1 MKSKILIA
9 RNYGQADVLEIT
21 ETELPPLGAGMA
33 RIQVKAAGINPIDAR
48 RMTGEFKHAEMPQA
62 FGTEYAGVI
71 IDIDGQ
77 QTQWKVGDEV
87 LGSGGGFT
95 HASVIDV
102 PVSFLVAKPKNL
114 DWATAGTLAGVAQ
127 TAMTIL
133 DEMGPVQS
141 LLIHGA
147 SGGVGSI
154 TIQLAKEKGI
164 DVVATASAKN
174 QDYLKQLGATPIV
187 YGEGL
192 IERLKE
198 VHPAPFDA
206 SIDLVGNDDAT
217 QASLATVKANGF
229 MGSTAGKKL
238 TSSKIQAVWVK
249 KKPSNLKYVVDRV
262 ADGRFS
268 WVVSREYP
276 FSEAAKAY
284 DDILNGHTRGKSV
297 LVFDEKPQ

>member
-1 MKSKILIA
+1 MQSKILIA
-9 RNYGQADVLEIT
+9 RDYGQANVLEFINNP
-21 ETELPPLGAGMA
+21 LPPLERGMA

-48 RMTGEFKHAEMPQA
+48 RMTGEFKHAQLPQA

-71 IDIDGQ
+71 VDIDPANGL
-77 QTQWKVGDEV
+77 WSIGDEV

-95 HASVIDV
+95 HATVIDV
-102 PVSFLVAKPKNL
+102 PITFLVQKPKNI

-133 DEMGPVQS
+133 DEMGPVKS
-141 LLIHGA
+141 LLVHGA

-154 TIQLAKEKGI
+154 TVQLAKEKGI
-164 DVVATASAKN
+164 DVVATASEKN
-174 QDYLKQLGATPIV
+174 QDYLRELGATPVV

-192 IERLKE
+192 IERLKQ
-198 VHPAPFDA
+198 VHPEAFDA
-206 SIDLVGNDDAT
+206 SIDLVGNEDAT
-217 QASLATVKANGF
+217 QASLATVKTGGF

-238 TSSKIQAVWVK
+238 SSAKIQAVWVK
-249 KKPSNLKYVVDRV
+249 KKPANLKYVVDRV

-276 FSEAAKAY
+276 FDQAPQAY

-297 LVFDEKPQ
+297 LMF

>member
-1 MKSKILIA
+1 MKSTILIA
-9 RNYGQADVLEIT
+9 RDYGQADVLEFVDSQ
-21 ETELPPLGAGMA
+21 LPPLAAGMA

-48 RMTGEFKHAEMPQA
+48 RMTGEFKHAQMPQA

-71 IDIDGQ
+71 VDINGEHSA
-77 QTQWKVGDEV
+77 WKVGDEV
-87 LGSGGGFT
+87 LGSGTGFT

-102 PVSFLVAKPKNL
+102 PIHFLVAKPQNL

-133 DEMGPVQS
+133 DEMGPVKS

-154 TIQLAKEKGI
+154 TVQLAKEKGI
-164 DVVATASAKN
+164 DVVATASEKN
-174 QDYLKQLGATPIV
+174 QEYLKELGATPVV
-187 YGEGL
+187 YGDGL
-192 IERLKE
+192 IERLKA
-198 VHPAPFDA
+198 VHPQPFDA
-206 SIDLVGNDDAT
+206 SIDLAGNEEAT
-217 QASLATVKANGF
+217 QASLATVKSGGF
-229 MGSTAGKKL
+229 MGSTAGRKL
-238 TSSKIQAVWVK
+238 SSSKIQAVWVK

-268 WVVSREYP
+268 WVVSRQYP
-276 FSEAAKAY
+276 FHQAAQAY

-297 LVFDEKPQ
+297 LIFDEQA